1 MIWKTRV
8 MKDNLTT
15 PNLKGL
21 TTDGIVCQMISA
33 LKTYKLQQYGSSTV
47 NDCQVVL
54 NHLIRKYS
62 EPSKTKIYDSKE
74 LNPGQRNVRE
84 HAIPVKVIM
93 QYLLGL
99 SITISDEDLKE
110 TIKEYLNKNLIIVR
124 LTPAEDKLLTKAGV
138 SDSMPQGYSDPTHEY
153 DQDIWSRYKLAGIYE
168 NIIFPTE

>member
-1 MIWKTRV
+1 

-15 PNLKGL
+15 QNLKGL

-62 EPSKTKIYDSKE
+62 EPSKTKIYDSKASKE
-74 LNPGQRNVRE
+74 LNPGQRKVRE

-93 QYLLGL
+93 QYLLSL
-99 SITISDEDLKE
+99 KITQSDEILKK
-110 TIKEYLNKNLIIVR
+110 TIKEYLNENLIIVH
-124 LTPAEDKLLTKAGV
+124 LTPAEDQLLNRAGV

-153 DQDIWSRYKLAGIYE
+153 YQDIWSRYKLAGIYK
-168 NIIFPTE
+168 NIILPEE